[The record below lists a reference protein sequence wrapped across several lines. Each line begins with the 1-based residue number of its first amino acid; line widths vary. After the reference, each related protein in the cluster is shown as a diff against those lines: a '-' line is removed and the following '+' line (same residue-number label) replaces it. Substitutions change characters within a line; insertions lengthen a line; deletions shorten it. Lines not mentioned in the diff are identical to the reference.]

1 MTRTHLT
8 PYLQALLSALL
19 FGMSTPLAKLL
30 LGEIE
35 PIPLAALLYL
45 GSGLGLLL
53 YQLVRRMFRKGE
65 VLEAGLTRRDLP
77 WLAGSILAGGVIAPI
92 VQLFSLRATAA
103 ATASLLLNF
112 ECVATTLIAVVAFKE
127 AASRRI
133 GWAIALITLSAIL
146 LSLDLG
152 ARWGFSLGALGIL
165 LACLLWGLDNN
176 FTRQISAKDPTS
188 ITLIKGLAAG
198 SVSLVLA
205 LSLGQSF
212 PSFGIALLAMLLGCL
227 CYGTS
232 IVLFIQALR
241 GLGVARTSA
250 LYNTA
255 PFAGMLLSFLLFRS
269 APTWTF
275 FAGLPLMLLGT
286 ALIVYEHH
294 HHSHLHEPVT
304 HEHAHTHDDSH
315 HTHAHRDEVK
325 GSHSHLHTH
334 EQIEHDHVHEP
345 DIHHQH
351 AHQNSK
357 TSI

>member
-1 MTRTHLT
+1 MKRSHLT

-19 FGMSTPLAKLL
+19 FGMSTPLAKLF

-45 GSGLGLLL
+45 GSGLGLLIYKL
-53 YQLVRRMFRKGE
+53 ARRMIFKGE
-65 VLEAGLTRRDLP
+65 IIEAGLSKGDIP

-92 VQLFSLRATAA
+92 VQLFSLRVTAA

-112 ECVATTLIAVVAFKE
+112 ECVATTLIAVIAFKE
-127 AASRRI
+127 AAGKRI
-133 GWAIALITLSAIL
+133 LWAIAMITLSAIM

-152 ARWGFSLGALGIL
+152 AAWGFSLGALGIL

-188 ITLIKGLAAG
+188 ITLIKGLVAG
-198 SVSLVLA
+198 SVSMVLA
-205 LSLGQSF
+205 LIFGQSF
-212 PSFGIALLAMLLGCL
+212 PKAGIALLAMLLGCL

-241 GLGVARTSA
+241 GLGAARTSA

-255 PFAGMLLSFLLFRS
+255 PFAGMLLSFLLFHD

-275 FAGLPLMLLGT
+275 FAGLPLMLLGA

-294 HHSHLHEPVT
+294 HHPHTHAPIT

-315 HTHAHRDEVK
+315 HNHTHANEVK
-325 GSHSHLHTH
+325 GAHSHLHTH

-345 DIHHQH
+345 DIHHNH
-351 AHQNSK
+351 DHPNLKS
-357 TSI
+357 SI